1 MVHYMTQSDY
11 CSIIWRTLLH
21 AEPLE
26 DSEKL
31 SCSIIGE
38 GIERAEVEA
47 TASFQ
52 LHVPSDRSPTATFT
66 VAAELTH
73 LLDRSVT
80 KCTITQR
87 GETVYEIAYKPEI
100 RGRHVLRAR
109 VGTQEVQGGPF
120 TVLVHFPALKLRW
133 SLRTIPGPSFPLFS

>member
-11 CSIIWRTLLH
+11 CSIIWSTLLH
-21 AEPLE
+21 AEPLG

-31 SCSIIGE
+31 SCSVIGE

-52 LHVPSDRSPTATFT
+52 LHVPSDRSPTVAFT

-73 LLDRSVT
+73 SLDRSVT

-87 GETVYEIAYKPEI
+87 GESDYVMHYHSE
-100 RGRHVLRAR
+100 RRNRL
-109 VGTQEVQGGPF
+109 
-120 TVLVHFPALKLRW
+120 
-133 SLRTIPGPSFPLFS
+133 

>member
-47 TASFQ
+47 AASFQ
-52 LHVPSDRSPTATFT
+52 LHVPSDRSLAHTKIKRQTTKSITYEEIMVHTPSFIGTTATLYT
-66 VAAELTH
+66 LPLCSSVQLH
-73 LLDRSVT
+73 LS
-80 KCTITQR
+80 
-87 GETVYEIAYKPEI
+87 
-100 RGRHVLRAR
+100 
-109 VGTQEVQGGPF
+109 
-120 TVLVHFPALKLRW
+120 
-133 SLRTIPGPSFPLFS
+133 